1 MRTFELLLILINIP
15 YLAWGLF
22 SSNRPKWVNLL
33 PVGGLL
39 LLLIHLLVEGY
50 RWQMIPAYLLV
61 GVLLVGVIR
70 PLRNQQTTSK
80 RRVIAGSTLF
90 SLLLLV
96 IAIALPVALPVPKL
110 PAVTGDF
117 EVGTRTFYLVDTNR
131 EEVYTPDAND
141 NRELMVQIYYPA
153 AANSAG
159 DEALYLPELDVAGP
173 AIAKELELPAFLFT
187 HVNLMSLA
195 MTENA
200 EAASAQA
207 PFPVIVFSHGLTGLR
222 MQNTAMVRELVSHGY
237 VVIAPDHTYG
247 NALSVF
253 PDGRVIFYE

>member
-110 PAVTGDF
+110 PAVTG
-117 EVGTRTFYLVDTNR
+117 
-131 EEVYTPDAND
+131 
-141 NRELMVQIYYPA
+141 
-153 AANSAG
+153 
-159 DEALYLPELDVAGP
+159 
-173 AIAKELELPAFLFT
+173 
-187 HVNLMSLA
+187 
-195 MTENA
+195 
-200 EAASAQA
+200 
-207 PFPVIVFSHGLTGLR
+207 
-222 MQNTAMVRELVSHGY
+222 
-237 VVIAPDHTYG
+237 
-247 NALSVF
+247 
-253 PDGRVIFYE
+253 